1 MRFLKK
7 SAAMAVVLAGM
18 ASIATPVAAQT
29 SRDGIEGRV
38 DRLEREM
45 RAVQRKVFPGGAG
58 QTVEPQI
65 TAPERSGPAPGI
77 PASGVVSDLTARVSA
92 LESQQSAL
100 TGQIEQSQ
108 YRLRLLEEAF
118 TAYKRS
124 TDARLK
130 ALEDGAS
137 AVGGNAPVTGIGTT
151 PAPTPAPR
159 PTTPRPTTPAP
170 TASTPTAPVPGI
182 ERPST
187 GDAAEDTYTYGFRLW
202 QAKQYDKAIVELR
215 SVVQKYPK
223 HRRASYAQNLLGRAL
238 LDQNKPAL
246 AATAFFENYQKMPN
260 GERAPDSLYYLA
272 QALVK
277 MKKPASEV
285 CKVYD
290 ELTQVYGDRLS
301 EGMKMDVATGRSASK
316 CK

>member
-1 MRFLKK
+1 
-7 SAAMAVVLAGM
+7 
-18 ASIATPVAAQT
+18 
-29 SRDGIEGRV
+29 
-38 DRLEREM
+38 
-45 RAVQRKVFPGGAG
+45 
-58 QTVEPQI
+58 
-65 TAPERSGPAPGI
+65 
-77 PASGVVSDLTARVSA
+77 VVSDLTARVSA

-100 TGQIEQSQ
+100 TGQIEQNQ
-108 YRLRLLEEAF
+108 YRLRQLEEAF

-170 TASTPTAPVPGI
+170 TTSTPTAPVPGI

-215 SVVQKYPK
+215 SVVQKHPK

-238 LDQNKPAL
+238 LDQGKPAL

-301 EGMKMDVATGRSASK
+301 EAMKMDVATGRSASK
-316 CK
+316 CR

>member
-1 MRFLKK
+1 
-7 SAAMAVVLAGM
+7 
-18 ASIATPVAAQT
+18 
-29 SRDGIEGRV
+29 
-38 DRLEREM
+38 M

-65 TAPERSGPAPGI
+65 TAPQQSGGAPGT
-77 PASGVVSDLTARVSA
+77 PASGVVTDLTARVNA

-100 TGQIEQSQ
+100 TGQIEQTQ
-108 YRLRLLEEAF
+108 YRLRQLEEAF

-137 AVGGNAPVTGIGTT
+137 AVGGTAPVTGIGPTT
-151 PAPTPAPR
+151 GATPR

-170 TASTPTAPVPGI
+170 TTSAPAPTTPVAGV

-187 GDAAEDTYTYGFRLW
+187 DDAAEDAYVYGFRLW

-215 SVVQKYPK
+215 SVVQKHPK

-238 LDQNKPAL
+238 LDQGKPAL

-301 EGMKMDVATGRSASK
+301 EAMKMDVATGRSASK
-316 CK
+316 CR